1 MAILPT
7 EWHTWVL
14 QNILGGR
21 DNLSIAN
28 ELLTKGFTLN
38 QIKTSMGNYY
48 PPNLVC
54 PRDEDFYKQLANPNP
69 LKQLN
74 KKDAEYN
81 VMYLESEKAQV
92 FTIDDF
98 LDVETCQNIIALIK
112 NHLHPSEMTGN
123 NVKKNHRTST
133 TCHLSYLTEEIASDV
148 DAKII
153 NMMGFGF
160 GETEGIQA
168 QHYAVGQEFK
178 EHTDYFE
185 PAAQEYQEY
194 ANVLGQRTWTV
205 MVYLND
211 VEQGGETEFLELG
224 LKFTPK
230 RGMAVVWNNLNIDGT
245 PNPSTIHQAHPII
258 AGEKTII
265 TKWFRDRNE
274 D

>member
-81 VMYLESEKAQV
+81 VMYLESEKAQRL
-92 FTIDDF
+92 TI
-98 LDVETCQNIIALIK
+98 
-112 NHLHPSEMTGN
+112 S
-123 NVKKNHRTST
+123 
-133 TCHLSYLTEEIASDV
+133 
-148 DAKII
+148 
-153 NMMGFGF
+153 
-160 GETEGIQA
+160 
-168 QHYAVGQEFK
+168 
-178 EHTDYFE
+178 
-185 PAAQEYQEY
+185 
-194 ANVLGQRTWTV
+194 
-205 MVYLND
+205 
-211 VEQGGETEFLELG
+211 
-224 LKFTPK
+224 
-230 RGMAVVWNNLNIDGT
+230 
-245 PNPSTIHQAHPII
+245 
-258 AGEKTII
+258 
-265 TKWFRDRNE
+265 
-274 D
+274 